1 MWLLS
6 FLPDWIFYAIL
17 FIGIAS
23 FFSTYLIRFIPIPAI
38 YMYKTPIQLVSMFL
52 IALGVYMSGAIAN
65 NDAWEKKVAEM
76 QVKVAELEVKA
87 AQENVKIVEKVVNN
101 TKIVKERGEEV
112 VKYVE
117 KEVVKY
123 DTKFIAGGE
132 CEIPKEFIIS
142 LNKAATP
149 PDAKK

>member
-1 MWLLS
+1 M
-6 FLPDWIFYAIL
+6 
-17 FIGIAS
+17 
-23 FFSTYLIRFIPIPAI
+23 
-38 YMYKTPIQLVSMFL
+38 VSIIL
-52 IALGVYMSGAIAN
+52 IALGTYMAGAISN
-65 NDAWEKKVAEM
+65 NEQWEARVKELQIKVAEA
-76 QVKVAELEVKA
+76 QAKA
-87 AQENVKIVEKVVNN
+87 AEENVKIVEKVVNN

-112 VKYVE
+112 IKYVD
-117 KEVVKY
+117 KEVIKY

>member
-1 MWLLS
+1 
-6 FLPDWIFYAIL
+6 
-17 FIGIAS
+17 
-23 FFSTYLIRFIPIPAI
+23 
-38 YMYKTPIQLVSMFL
+38 
-52 IALGVYMSGAIAN
+52 
-65 NDAWEKKVAEM
+65 
-76 QVKVAELEVKA
+76 
-87 AQENVKIVEKVVNN
+87 VVNN

-112 VKYVE
+112 IKYVD

-132 CEIPKEFIIS
+132 CEIPKQFIIS